1 LLTASFSS
9 ADCTRAVDAVDDGAM
24 TTPARVLTGVRTDAI
39 GAVSGR
45 LRTTPEELFTRDAGE
60 FGLFQSRSRSVAL
73 DTTTGGRYRV
83 VCADALL
90 PTDTPLS
97 TPPSTPARARRDP
110 AAA

>member
-24 TTPARVLTGVRTDAI
+24 TARVCMLTGVRIEAI

-83 VCADALL
+83 VYADVL
-90 PTDTPLS
+90 PIDTPLS

>member
-1 LLTASFSS
+1 MLTASFSS
-9 ADCTRAVDAVDDGAM
+9 ADCTRAVDAVDDGAT
-24 TTPARVLTGVRTDAI
+24 TTPARVLTGVRIDAI

-45 LRTTPEELFTRDAGE
+45 LRMTPALFTRDAGE

-83 VCADALL
+83 VYADVL
-90 PTDTPLS
+90 PIDTPLS
-97 TPPSTPARARRDP
+97 TPPSTPARARREP

>member
-1 LLTASFSS
+1 
-9 ADCTRAVDAVDDGAM
+9 M

-83 VCADALL
+83 VYADVDVL
-90 PTDTPLS
+90 PIDTPLS

>member
-1 LLTASFSS
+1 MLTASFSS
-9 ADCTRAVDAVDDGAM
+9 ADCTRAVDAVDDGAGA
-24 TTPARVLTGVRTDAI
+24 TARVLTGVRTDAI

-45 LRTTPEELFTRDAGE
+45 LRVTPEELFTRDAGE

-83 VCADALL
+83 VYADVL
-90 PTDTPLS
+90 PIDTPLS
-97 TPPSTPARARRDP
+97 TPPSTPARARSEP